1 MNGQSLVA
9 GWRNG
14 MARVSVSAGALA
26 GWRRVAVLALL
37 GALATLT
44 LPPVHLVPLL
54 WVSFTGLALMLDGAR
69 GRWSAFATGFWFG
82 LVHHAAGLYWVA
94 YALLVDPEKF
104 GWMIPFAVLG
114 LGGLLAVFA
123 GIATLLA
130 REIAP
135 PGIARIL
142 ALAAAWAF
150 AEWLRTWV
158 FTGFPWNLIAT
169 AWVGALPVAEF
180 AALAGALGLG
190 LLTVAVAAMPAT
202 LVRPGR
208 TGPVATAASLAL
220 LALVALW
227 GWARLPAEPAPTVP
241 NLRLRL
247 VQASIPQA
255 EKWAPANRAQELID
269 HMTLTRSPGFDKVT
283 TAIWPETATPYFIDQ
298 DPQARAAIAR
308 TVPPGGLLITG
319 APRATPPD
327 KQPFQVWNSL
337 EAVDGAGEILA
348 TYDKVHLVPFGE
360 YVPLRHVLPIAK
372 VTAGSVDFT
381 PGTGLAT
388 IELPGL
394 PPFSPLICYEGI
406 FPGAVVAPGAPRP
419 RWLLNITNDGWFGMS
434 AGPYQHFAASRLRAI
449 EEGLPLV
456 RDGNTGITA
465 FVDPYGRIVSMLPL
479 GAHGV
484 LDGELPEPLVGLT
497 PFARWGNATALV
509 LMALVAAA
517 AWLLGRRSAR
527 A

>member
-1 MNGQSLVA
+1 MNPSNGVA
-9 GWRNG
+9 SWR
-14 MARVSVSAGALA
+14 ATTIRVASAATALR

-54 WVSFTGLALMLDGAR
+54 WISFTGLALMLDGAR
-69 GRWSAFATGFWFG
+69 GRWSAFGTGFWFG
-82 LVHHAAGLYWVA
+82 LVHHAAGLYWIA

-114 LGGLLAVFA
+114 LGALLAIFA

-135 PGIARIL
+135 PGVARVL

-158 FTGFPWNLIAT
+158 FTGFPWNLIGT
-169 AWVGALPVAEF
+169 AWIGTLPVAQF
-180 AALAGALGLG
+180 ASVAGALGLG

-208 TGPVATAASLAL
+208 TGPVAAGASLGL

-227 GWARLPAEPAPTVP
+227 GWMRIPAEPMPTVP
-241 NLRLRL
+241 NIRLRL

-255 EKWAPANRAQELID
+255 EKWAPANRPKELLD
-269 HMTLTRSPGFDKVT
+269 HIALTKSPGFDKI
-283 TAIWPETATPYFIDQ
+283 TAVIWPETATPYFIEQ
-298 DPQARAAIAR
+298 DVRAR
-308 TVPPGGLLITG
+308 TVVAQTAPPGGLLITG
-319 APRATPPD
+319 APRATPPG
-327 KQPFQVWNSL
+327 KEPFQVWNSL
-337 EAVDGAGEILA
+337 EAVNGAGEILA
-348 TYDKVHLVPFGE
+348 TFDKVHLVPFGE
-360 YVPLRHVLPIAK
+360 YVPFRSILSIAK
-372 VTAGSVDFT
+372 VTSGNVDFT

-388 IELPGL
+388 LDLPGL
-394 PPFSPLICYEGI
+394 PPVSPLICYEGI
-406 FPGAVVAPGAPRP
+406 FPGAVVAPGPRP
-419 RWLLNITNDGWFGMS
+419 HWLLNITNDGWFGMS
-434 AGPYQHFAASRLRAI
+434 AGPYQHFAASRMRAI

-465 FVDPYGRIVSMLPL
+465 FVDPYGRIVGMLPL
-479 GAHGV
+479 GAHAV
-484 LDGELPEPLVGLT
+484 LDGELPEPLTALT
-497 PFARWGNATALV
+497 PFARWGNGAALV
-509 LMALVAAA
+509 LMVLVAGA
-517 AWLLGRRSAR
+517 AWAIGRRAAR
-527 A
+527 P